1 MSFVNNLSRDQQIQ
15 IIAALCEGVG
25 QRAVTRLTGC
35 DRKTVARL
43 ALRVGRGCQELHD
56 RMMVGIRVNRLE
68 LDEAWS
74 FVGKKQK
81 NVKRHE
87 INAKGDQ
94 YVFIGMAGTQKAIIS
109 WGVGKRNTDS
119 TMDFL
124 HDLRSRVIGQPEIS
138 TDGFLPYR
146 NAIRDAFGD
155 NASHGV
161 IVKTYSV
168 THLAKDAVTRY
179 SPAAVVAVSR
189 EVVSGDP
196 EQYVSTSYV
205 ERQNLSLRMGQRR
218 FTRLTNGFSKKLDNH
233 VAAVALYVAHYNLC
247 RVHEALKAT
256 PAKALGVVDRTW
268 AIGELI
274 DAALAT
280 QPIAP
285 VTTAPERRKLF
296 TVIDGGKL

>member
-1 MSFVNNLSRDQQIQ
+1 VNNLPREKQIE

-25 QRAVTRLTGC
+25 QRAVTRLTGT

-43 ALRVGRGCQELHD
+43 ALRVGMGCMELHD
-56 RMMVGIRVNRLE
+56 RIMVGVRTERLE

-81 NVKRHE
+81 NVLRHE

-109 WGVGKRNTDS
+109 WGVGKRNTES

-138 TDGFLPYR
+138 TDGFHPYR
-146 NAIRDAFGD
+146 LAIRDAFGD
-155 NASHGV
+155 SASHGV

-168 THLAKDAVTRY
+168 THLVKEAQGRY
-179 SPAAVVAVSR
+179 SPAAVVAVER
-189 EVVSGDP
+189 QVVSGDP
-196 EQYVSTSYV
+196 DQYVSTSYV

-247 RVHEALKAT
+247 RVHEALKTT
-256 PAKALGVVDRTW
+256 PAKALGVVDRAWT
-268 AIGELI
+268 IGALI

-280 QPIAP
+280 QPITPPAP
-285 VTTAPERRKLF
+285 TAPERRRGF
-296 TVIDGGKL
+296 TVIEGGRN